1 MVTTLVAALSVL
13 LAQQPPR
20 DAARGTPVGGTAT
33 ITGVVVT
40 GDTDVKPVRR
50 ARVTISDG
58 QRRAGATIVT
68 DDAGRFAFRNV
79 SAGRYMVTAS
89 KNAWVGIAY
98 GATRP
103 GRPGTPI
110 AIAEGQEVA
119 LVLKMARGAVITGV
133 VTDEHGQP
141 MPRTTV
147 IPLRYVFQNGVR
159 TLNPAGSNATS
170 DDRGVYR
177 LYGLAPGQYVVGA
190 NAHRPTTGDIR
201 RTTDADIA
209 RALAERRGP
218 DRGADGGP
226 ARADD
231 GGTVNHAPV
240 FFPGTT
246 SPAQATTIALEPGEE
261 RAGIDFPIGLV
272 PTSRIE
278 GVVVTPDGTAA
289 ANNTVNLLS
298 GETGIPGFGLDM
310 FRTTRTTAEGR
321 FTFSGLPPGRYTVM
335 SRAAAPGEE
344 APRPRAGPF
353 DMTTPSFWA
362 MSDVTLD
369 GQPAG
374 GITLILQPGLTV
386 SGRIQYSGS
395 LPQPDMAR
403 LRVSLG
409 PVSMPGQVNIGV
421 PPAPVR
427 PDGTFT
433 ITGVVPGTYRF
444 SATLPGVPPDQP
456 GWTLG
461 SAVANGRDTLDVPL
475 DLRESIADV
484 VLTFTDRAGE
494 LTGMLQHADGRPA
507 PEYHIILFAAERGF
521 WTPHS
526 RRIRAGRPS
535 ADGRFTFY
543 SVPAG
548 DYLLAAV
555 TDIEPGEWLDPTVL
569 QRLAPGAMSIRL
581 AEGEKKVQDIQIG
594 R

>member
-1 MVTTLVAALSVL
+1 
-13 LAQQPPR
+13 
-20 DAARGTPVGGTAT
+20 
-33 ITGVVVT
+33 
-40 GDTDVKPVRR
+40 
-50 ARVTISDG
+50 
-58 QRRAGATIVT
+58 
-68 DDAGRFAFRNV
+68 
-79 SAGRYMVTAS
+79 
-89 KNAWVGIAY
+89 
-98 GATRP
+98 
-103 GRPGTPI
+103 
-110 AIAEGQEVA
+110 
-119 LVLKMARGAVITGV
+119 
-133 VTDEHGQP
+133 
-141 MPRTTV
+141 
-147 IPLRYVFQNGVR
+147 
-159 TLNPAGSNATS
+159 
-170 DDRGVYR
+170 
-177 LYGLAPGQYVVGA
+177 
-190 NAHRPTTGDIR
+190 
-201 RTTDADIA
+201 
-209 RALAERRGP
+209 
-218 DRGADGGP
+218 
-226 ARADD
+226 
-231 GGTVNHAPV
+231 
-240 FFPGTT
+240 
-246 SPAQATTIALEPGEE
+246 
-261 RAGIDFPIGLV
+261 
-272 PTSRIE
+272 
-278 GVVVTPDGTAA
+278 
-289 ANNTVNLLS
+289 
-298 GETGIPGFGLDM
+298 
-310 FRTTRTTAEGR
+310 
-321 FTFSGLPPGRYTVM
+321 
-335 SRAAAPGEE
+335 
-344 APRPRAGPF
+344 
-353 DMTTPSFWA
+353 

-369 GQPAG
+369 GQAAG

-507 PEYHIILFAAERGF
+507 PEYQIILFAAERGF

-594 R
+594 RGP

>member
-1 MVTTLVAALSVL
+1 
-13 LAQQPPR
+13 
-20 DAARGTPVGGTAT
+20 
-33 ITGVVVT
+33 
-40 GDTDVKPVRR
+40 
-50 ARVTISDG
+50 
-58 QRRAGATIVT
+58 
-68 DDAGRFAFRNV
+68 
-79 SAGRYMVTAS
+79 
-89 KNAWVGIAY
+89 
-98 GATRP
+98 
-103 GRPGTPI
+103 
-110 AIAEGQEVA
+110 
-119 LVLKMARGAVITGV
+119 
-133 VTDEHGQP
+133 
-141 MPRTTV
+141 
-147 IPLRYVFQNGVR
+147 
-159 TLNPAGSNATS
+159 
-170 DDRGVYR
+170 
-177 LYGLAPGQYVVGA
+177 
-190 NAHRPTTGDIR
+190 
-201 RTTDADIA
+201 
-209 RALAERRGP
+209 
-218 DRGADGGP
+218 
-226 ARADD
+226 
-231 GGTVNHAPV
+231 
-240 FFPGTT
+240 
-246 SPAQATTIALEPGEE
+246 
-261 RAGIDFPIGLV
+261 
-272 PTSRIE
+272 
-278 GVVVTPDGTAA
+278 
-289 ANNTVNLLS
+289 
-298 GETGIPGFGLDM
+298 
-310 FRTTRTTAEGR
+310 
-321 FTFSGLPPGRYTVM
+321 
-335 SRAAAPGEE
+335 
-344 APRPRAGPF
+344 
-353 DMTTPSFWA
+353 MTTPSFWA

-369 GQPAG
+369 GQAAG

-484 VLTFTDRAGE
+484 VLTFTDRAVE
-494 LTGMLQHADGRPA
+494 LTGLLLKAVGRPA